1 MALTLTLPQTGFSS
15 PSEEV
20 QKDYTVV
27 SGEWTMGRIH
37 ERRRSFP
44 MTCAGSGR
52 RTATT
57 SRRGWL

>member
-37 ERRRSFP
+37 ERRSG
-44 MTCAGSGR
+44 AGSGR

-57 SRRGWL
+57 SRRG

>member
-27 SGEWTMGRIH
+27 SGEWTVGRIH
-37 ERRRSFP
+37 VTLRSGP
-44 MTCAGSGR
+44 RLIDLWCAF
-52 RTATT
+52 
-57 SRRGWL
+57 